1 LDDQLNKLTG
11 KKSKAK
17 FKQLVLEKQRQ
28 RMNSERT
35 SENESCENQSLLR
48 KGSNISETN
57 MNVLECS
64 QASNKSVFQKAPEII
79 EPAEEPGDVLQT
91 SISET
96 SSPNNTNRLT
106 NLLKKKTRL
115 LRNVSRLTPSS
126 NLSQAGSFGSNLS
139 FTNSTCKN
147 TNAKISNTNEIE
159 SELENLFA

>member
-1 LDDQLNKLTG
+1 MDDQLNKLTG
-11 KKSKAK
+11 KKAKAK

-48 KGSNISETN
+48 KGSNLSDPNIN
-57 MNVLECS
+57 MFECS
-64 QASNKSVFQKAPEII
+64 QTSNKSVFQKTPEII
-79 EPAEEPGDVLQT
+79 EPPEEPSDVLQG
-91 SISET
+91 SISVE

-139 FTNSTCKN
+139 FATSTCKN
-147 TNAKISNTNEIE
+147 TNAKVSNTNEIE
-159 SELENLFA
+159 TELENLLS